1 MTDTNID
8 SYLLVTFND
17 FGPDIKKNVQVYPPT
32 PDVNQFKRDTLG
44 IVFESFD
51 GGRDSKERL
60 TQGQQFKWDALLA
73 IFELALACQGKPR
86 WSLDRRF
93 IA

>member
-32 PDVNQFKRDTLG
+32 PDVNQFKRDTQG

-60 TQGQQFKWDALLA
+60 TQGGTHHF
-73 IFELALACQGKPR
+73 FSVFYVACQGKPR
-86 WSLDRRF
+86 WS
-93 IA
+93 

>member
-60 TQGQQFKWDALLA
+60 TQGQQLKGRTFGN
-73 IFELALACQGKPR
+73 F
-86 WSLDRRF
+86 
-93 IA
+93 

>member
-60 TQGQQFKWDALLA
+60 TQGKQLKWAH
-73 IFELALACQGKPR
+73 IFLRFFYVACQCQGKPR
-86 WSLDRRF
+86 WS
-93 IA
+93 